1 MTSGALLPCGVGN
14 EIEPAIV
21 EGLESIQQYV
31 GGCIDAVRTELED
44 GTVIVGYCHDEG
56 LLLGMETNWFASALF
71 NRQLAGPVVVVSG
84 TSPNGEYDGDNYDLP
99 ENYYEYLT
107 TDFTKRVADT
117 YNETMIMTAGLALAS
132 HVGIV
137 DDAEMR
143 LLDEQLQR
151 ASEGDDADFIK
162 HMTDIAKRCNTFGAV
177 KKNDTMEAMIAD
189 IEKMLA
195 DEAEGGK

>member
-1 MTSGALLPCGVGN
+1 MLPCGVGN

-21 EGLESIQQYV
+21 GDLESIQHYV

-84 TSPNGEYDGDNYDLP
+84 TSPSGEYDGENYDLP
-99 ENYYEYLT
+99 ETYYEYLT
-107 TDFTKRVADT
+107 TNFTKRVADT
-117 YNETMIMTAGLALAS
+117 YNETMIMTAGLALAK
-132 HVGIV
+132 HVGLL

-143 LLDEQLQR
+143 LLDEQLGR
-151 ASEGDDADFIK
+151 AAEGDDDDFIK
-162 HMTDIAKRCNTFGAV
+162 HMNEIAERCNAFGAV
-177 KKNDTMEAMIAD
+177 KEDDTMEAMIAEM
-189 IEKMLA
+189 EKMLQ
-195 DEAEGGK
+195 DEAEKGGK

>member
-1 MTSGALLPCGVGN
+1 MLPCGVGN

-21 EGLESIQQYV
+21 GDLESIQHYV

-84 TSPNGEYDGDNYDLP
+84 TSPSGEYDGENYDLP
-99 ENYYEYLT
+99 ETYYEYLT
-107 TDFTKRVADT
+107 TNFTKRVADT
-117 YNETMIMTAGLALAS
+117 YNETMIMTAGLALAK
-132 HVGIV
+132 HVGLL

-143 LLDEQLQR
+143 LLDEQLER

-162 HMTDIAKRCNTFGAV
+162 HMNEIAERCNAFGAV
-177 KKNDTMEAMIAD
+177 KEDDTMEAMIAEM
-189 IEKMLA
+189 EKMLQ
-195 DEAEGGK
+195 DEAEKGGK